1 MIKKCFIRKIAGVVA
16 FCSVSAFLT
25 ACSGT
30 DDNPVI
36 PQEKQIEI
44 KVGDLTMMIN
54 PQMGARITSFK
65 YRNHEVLSQLEGAY
79 SSGSTFWTSPQKEW
93 FWPPVPEIDEYS
105 YVVTEEDGDVVMTS
119 RVSELLKLR
128 VVKRF
133 AADVADNAI
142 VITYSIINEG
152 NEVRKVAPW
161 EITRVAN
168 DGVIRF
174 DAPAESIWPAALLDF
189 IDKDGVAYY
198 EADEAPENRKVNAD
212 GKGWLSYEA
221 KGLVFTKR
229 FADLTPEQ
237 PAPGEAEIQVY
248 VNQGKTYIEI
258 ENQGAYTALAPGEKL
273 SWTVRWYLKPTE

>member
-1 MIKKCFIRKIAGVVA
+1 M
-16 FCSVSAFLT
+16 
-25 ACSGT
+25 
-30 DDNPVI
+30 
-36 PQEKQIEI
+36 
-44 KVGDLTMMIN
+44 
-54 PQMGARITSFK
+54 
-65 YRNHEVLSQLEGAY
+65 
-79 SSGSTFWTSPQKEW
+79 
-93 FWPPVPEIDEYS
+93 
-105 YVVTEEDGDVVMTS
+105 
-119 RVSELLKLR
+119 
-128 VVKRF
+128 
-133 AADVADNAI
+133 
-142 VITYSIINEG
+142 
-152 NEVRKVAPW
+152 APR

>member
-1 MIKKCFIRKIAGVVA
+1 M
-16 FCSVSAFLT
+16 
-25 ACSGT
+25 
-30 DDNPVI
+30 
-36 PQEKQIEI
+36 
-44 KVGDLTMMIN
+44 
-54 PQMGARITSFK
+54 
-65 YRNHEVLSQLEGAY
+65 
-79 SSGSTFWTSPQKEW
+79 
-93 FWPPVPEIDEYS
+93 
-105 YVVTEEDGDVVMTS
+105 VMTS

-133 AADVADNAI
+133 AADVADSAI

-258 ENQGAYTALAPGEKL
+258 ENQGAYTALAPSEKL

>member
-133 AADVADNAI
+133 AADVADRAI

-152 NEVRKVAPW
+152 NEVRKVAP
-161 EITRVAN
+161 
-168 DGVIRF
+168 
-174 DAPAESIWPAALLDF
+174 
-189 IDKDGVAYY
+189 
-198 EADEAPENRKVNAD
+198 
-212 GKGWLSYEA
+212 LSYEA